1 MQAAYHGL
9 IQRNLPP
16 SLPFTL
22 ILTVILFEFNDPVIH
37 IYSEIKKFKAMIE
50 NSVFEEQWILL
61 KEKTGMKD
69 IPLQQSLEHFI
80 FRQYDRMVLV
90 HYIKALSALELSH
103 HFYLRFRSRS
113 RSLAEPILYWTAL
126 AETTIHMTLQG
137 VKDVQPP
144 VAPPARSGAASQLD
158 MLKDCYL
165 LYLRDRQH
173 PCWPPASLRSRVIRN
188 KWNAPA
194 LEASYF
200 PRLCLNNTDRHYANL
215 MNILLREILHFL
227 GALRQIRDHGK
238 NLLALRREQHPNA
251 SPEDA
256 PSLSSPRSPEQR
268 TDGRS

>member
-1 MQAAYHGL
+1 MM
-9 IQRNLPP
+9 
-16 SLPFTL
+16 
-22 ILTVILFEFNDPVIH
+22 
-37 IYSEIKKFKAMIE
+37 KKSA
-50 NSVFEEQWILL
+50 FEEQWILL

-69 IPLQQSLEHFI
+69 IPLQQRLEHFI
-80 FRQYDRMVLV
+80 FRHYGRMVLV

-113 RSLAEPILYWTAL
+113 RFLAEPILYWTVL

-158 MLKDCYL
+158 MLKNCYL
-165 LYLRDRQH
+165 LYLTDRQH
-173 PCWPPASLRSRVIRN
+173 PCWPPASLRSRIIRD
-188 KWNAPA
+188 KWNAPE

-215 MNILLREILHFL
+215 MNILLGEILHVL

-238 NLLALRREQHPNA
+238 NLLALRREQHPDA
-251 SPEDA
+251 SLEDA
-256 PSLSSPRSPEQR
+256 PSSSFPGNPEQR
-268 TDGRS
+268 TDGRR